1 MDAQGTDRPARAA
14 NGAGVVIVG
23 ASLAGAHAALELRRL
38 GYDAPVTLVGA
49 EPHLPYERPELSK
62 GYLAGEVPLDR
73 LFVAPEGAYVDAGID
88 LRLGVRAARLDTDA
102 RRVRLADGQRLAYDA
117 LVVATGSAN
126 VRPRI
131 EGVDLPG
138 VFQLRTVE
146 EARALRSAATPGS
159 RAVVVGTGLVG
170 CEVAATLTTLGL
182 TVTAVDALPG
192 PLWAVLGPELSRL
205 VRGWHED
212 SGVVVLGGV
221 GVTAIEGSG
230 RAERVRLADGRSLA
244 ADLVVVGVGAR
255 PVVDWFADAPLQH
268 AAGGLAVDAD
278 LRTDAPG
285 VYAIGDVAAV
295 WDPAAGV
302 HRRSEHYSSAV
313 EQGRRVA
320 HSVVG
325 AVQPASPPEW
335 FWSHQYGH
343 YLQYA
348 GQHTCDDELV
358 VRRAPFAAFFLRDS
372 VLRAVA
378 TVDNGR
384 DLRRA
389 LRLLGRPVDPAL
401 LADPAADLRT
411 VA

>member
-1 MDAQGTDRPARAA
+1 MAVT
-14 NGAGVVIVG
+14 GAGVVIVG

-62 GYLAGEVPLDR
+62 GYLAGEVPLDK
-73 LFVAPEGAYVDAGID
+73 LFVAPETTYVDAAID
-88 LRLGVRAARLDTDA
+88 LRLGVRASGLDTDA
-102 RRVRLADGQRLAYDA
+102 RRVLLADGQTLAYDA

-131 EGVDLPG
+131 GGIDSPG

-146 EARALRSAATPGS
+146 QAQALRAQAAPGS
-159 RAVVVGTGLVG
+159 RVVVVGTGLVG
-170 CEVAATLTTLGL
+170 CEVAATLRTLGL
-182 TVTAVDALPG
+182 AVTAVDALPG
-192 PLWAVLGPELSRL
+192 PLWAVLGPELSAL
-205 VRGWHED
+205 VRGWHEEK
-212 SGVVVLGGV
+212 GVALLDGV

-230 RAERVRLADGRSLA
+230 RAERVLLADGREVE

-255 PVVDWFADAPLQH
+255 PVVDWLAGAPLQL
-268 AAGGLAVDAD
+268 AAGGLAVDTD

-285 VYAIGDVAAV
+285 IYAAGDVAAV
-295 WDPAAGV
+295 WDAAAGV
-302 HRRSEHYSSAV
+302 HRRTEHYSSAV

-320 HSVVG
+320 HTVVG
-325 AVQPASPPEW
+325 SVLPPSPPDW
-335 FWSHQYGH
+335 FWSHQYDH

-348 GQHTCDDELV
+348 GQHTPDDVMVL
-358 VRRAPFAAFFLRDS
+358 RPAPFAAFFLHDS

-378 TVDNGR
+378 TVDNGK

-389 LRLLGRPVDPAL
+389 LRLLGRTVDPAL
-401 LADPAADLRT
+401 LADPTADLRKI
-411 VA
+411 A